1 MNYFKIDDYDIA
13 NGPGVRTTV
22 WVTGCRLHCPGCH
35 NPQSWDFYAGL
46 PWNDSSREELRKALS
61 KPEIQGITL
70 TGGHPLEYENLS
82 GVLNIIGIVRNEFP
96 EKDIWLYTGYNLEI
110 KDFDTTVYADKW
122 DNDLL
127 KRIIL
132 SRCDVVV
139 DGPYIEEEKDITLAW
154 RGSRNQRV
162 IDVKKTIEKGE
173 IVLFCE

>member
-46 PWNDSSREELRKALS
+46 PWNDKSREELRQALS
-61 KPEIQGITL
+61 KPEVQGVTL
-70 TGGHPLEYENLS
+70 TGGHPLEYENLP
-82 GVLNIIGIVRNEFP
+82 GIWNIIDIVKNEFP
-96 EKDIWLYTGYNLEI
+96 NKDIWLYTGYIL
-110 KDFDTTVYADKW
+110 KPADFDTSADCGW
-122 DNDLL
+122 DNALL
-127 KRIIL
+127 RNQIL
-132 SRCDVVV
+132 AKCDVVV
-139 DGPYIEEEKDITLAW
+139 DGPYIQEEKDITLAW

-173 IVLFCE
+173 IILFCE